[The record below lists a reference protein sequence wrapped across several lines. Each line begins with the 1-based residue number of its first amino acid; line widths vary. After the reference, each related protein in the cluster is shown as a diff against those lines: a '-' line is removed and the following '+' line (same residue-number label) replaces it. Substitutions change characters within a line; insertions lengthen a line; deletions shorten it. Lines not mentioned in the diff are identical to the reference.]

1 MKKLMMMGLALLCLT
16 SVAQT
21 IKSPDGKILVF
32 LELKDQGKPYYRV
45 NYQGKEVVTPS
56 VLGLKTNIGDF
67 TQGLALK
74 GVESREVAETYEL
87 RNIKQRHVDYRANEA
102 VATYMQKG
110 EPVMDVIF
118 RVSNRDVA
126 FCYRLHDKKPD
137 PMGNTRRVCVVESEA
152 SSFTLPDGTTTFLC
166 PQSKPMVGF
175 ARTMPSYETPYTCDE
190 AIGKN
195 GWGDGYTFPCLFKE
209 QTCWVLISETG
220 TDGGY
225 VGCRLLNDGG
235 GNYRIGFPMA
245 GELNGQGST
254 TPALSLPAQTPWRTI
269 TIGSLAD
276 IVETTVPFDLVQ
288 PKYKASKEYVYG
300 KGSWS
305 WIIRMDSSCNF
316 DEQKEYIDFSAAMGW
331 QSVLVDAHWDKQIGY
346 ERVAELARYAK
357 TKGVALFLWYNSNGA
372 WNDAPQTPIG
382 KMNNSRIRRQEMKW
396 MQETGIRGIKVD
408 FFGGDKQPMMQLYED
423 ILSDANDF
431 GLLCIFHG
439 CTLPRGWERMYP
451 NYVASEAVLASENLH
466 FGQGACDAE
475 ARNACI
481 HTFVRN
487 TVGSMDFG
495 GSTLNKFYSTD
506 NQHGS
511 VRRTSDVYALATA
524 VLFQSAVQHF
534 ALAPNNLTDAPT
546 WAIDFMKKVPTTWD
560 ELRFI
565 DGYPG
570 KYVILARRS
579 GNQWFVAG
587 INAEDQ
593 PLKKTLTLP
602 MFEQGTSLSVYTD
615 DAKLQG
621 SIKTQRMAKKQQI
634 TVSIPQ
640 NGGVVITNN

>member
-1 MKKLMMMGLALLCLT
+1 MKKLMLIVLALLGLMVQGM
-16 SVAQT
+16 SAQT

-45 NYQGKEVVTPS
+45 NYQGGEVVTPS

-67 TQGLALK
+67 TQGLEQK
-74 GVESREVAETYEL
+74 GVETREVTESYEL
-87 RNIKQRHVDYRANEA
+87 RDIKQSHVDYRANEA
-102 VATYMQKG
+102 VVTYTQKG
-110 EPVMDVIF
+110 EPVMDIIF

-137 PMGNTRRVCVVESEA
+137 PMGNTRRVCVVEREA

-166 PQSKPMVGF
+166 PQSEPMVGF
-175 ARTMPSYETPYTCDE
+175 ARTMPSYETPYTLDE
-190 AIGKN
+190 PMGKN
-195 GWGDGYTFPCLFKE
+195 GWGNGYTFPCLFKE
-209 QTCWVLISETG
+209 QNCWVLISETG

-225 VGCRLLNDGG
+225 VGCRLVNDGG
-235 GNYRIGFPMA
+235 GNYRIGFPMP
-245 GELNGQGST
+245 GELNGQHST
-254 TPALSLPAQTPWRTI
+254 TPALGLPAVTPWRTI
-269 TIGSLAD
+269 TVGPLAH

-331 QSVLVDAHWDKQIGY
+331 QTVLVDAHWDKQIGY
-346 ERVAELARYAK
+346 DRVAELARYAK

-396 MQETGIRGIKVD
+396 MQENGIRGIKVD

-495 GSTLNKFYSTD
+495 GSALNKFYGTD
-506 NQHGS
+506 NQHGT

-534 ALAPNNLTDAPT
+534 ALAPNNLTDAPA
-546 WAIDFMKKVPTTWD
+546 WAVDFMKKVPTTWD
-560 ELRFI
+560 EVRFI

-579 GNQWFVAG
+579 GNRWFVAG
-587 INAEDQ
+587 INAESQ
-593 PLKKTLTLP
+593 PQQENRQVQQETAVCHHY
-602 MFEQGTSLSVYTD
+602 S
-615 DAKLQG
+615 AKRRRVDC
-621 SIKTQRMAKKQQI
+621 K
-634 TVSIPQ
+634 
-640 NGGVVITNN
+640 